1 MKNFSKILFSLACI
15 LGFATNVKA
24 ASYSNTITAYASSTK
39 YEYIEGLPIYYHQ
52 ASSYNL
58 YVLDNNTRFTTSTTL
73 RDPEEVNSGYAY
85 IVNNSSVTNSS
96 YKNYY
101 IAQVAILWYEDYLKG
116 NNVNIS
122 SSIKEYITNNKSEK
136 ICYYINKLVNNAKTY
151 STNNSY
157 IKFNDKD
164 ITFTKNGN
172 YYYSNVIDVETKN
185 LNSTPSVKL
194 YNAPSSSTIINNT
207 ISKDGEGSFQIR
219 IPATS
224 LTSYYKDDFEVY
236 ITGTGYNYS
245 VYKYS
250 NYGYDDAIYGRVYT
264 NSSSSIEESIVAKID
279 DITNTNNK
287 VRISI
292 VDTNGYYI
300 NGLSYRV
307 YEGSCATTTCNS
319 NDLVT
324 TFTTTR
330 TYITLDGIL
339 NEGIYTLERLTD
351 TNYQIPKKQTISV
364 TDSNYVQEITIDES
378 DYIYNDEYENDS
390 YTIRIYSDLNDSTN
404 IIKVIDDS
412 NDKIV
417 YSFRSNESYV
427 DVTLTP
433 GLYCIIDTDDSMEIF
448 FEITETGLL
457 YVHENGK
464 EVKRNSINVQDYL
477 LRYTQDNEDIYTDE
491 DGTIHIGNLDN
502 IDSIEISQEVN
513 TEVSW
518 LNNII
523 DCPITS
529 LSSTLKY
536 VVGAIILSAG
546 AYLVIRNVKKSKNNI

>member
-1 MKNFSKILFSLACI
+1 MKNFSKILFSLLCI

-24 ASYSNTITAYASSTK
+24 ASYSSTITAYASSTK
-39 YEYIEGLPIYYHQ
+39 YEYIAGLPIYYHQ

-58 YVLDNNTRFTTSTTL
+58 YVLDTNTRYTTSVTL
-73 RDPEEVNSGYAY
+73 RDPEEVNAGYAY

-101 IAQVAILWYEDYLKG
+101 IAQVAILWYEDYLNG

-122 SSIKEYITNNKSEK
+122 SSMKEYISSNTSDT

-157 IKFNDKD
+157 IKFIDKE
-164 ITFTKNGN
+164 ITFSKNDS
-172 YYYSNVIDVETKN
+172 YYYSNVIDVETNN
-185 LNSTPSVKL
+185 LNSTPNVKL
-194 YNAPSSSTIINNT
+194 YNAPTGATIINSTVSNN
-207 ISKDGEGSFQIR
+207 GEGSFQIR
-219 IPATS
+219 IPASS
-224 LTSYYKDDFEVY
+224 LTSYNKTDFEVY

-250 NYGYDDAIYGRVYT
+250 NYGIDDAIYGRVYT
-264 NSSSSIEESIVAKID
+264 NSSSNIEESIVAKID
-279 DITNTNNK
+279 DISNTNTN

-292 VDTNGYYI
+292 VNSNGDYI
-300 NGLSYRV
+300 NGLFYRV
-307 YEGSCATTTCNS
+307 YEGYCATTTCNS
-319 NDLVT
+319 SDLVT

-330 TYITLDGIL
+330 TYVTLNNIL
-339 NEGIYTLERLTD
+339 SEGVYTLERVTD
-351 TNYQIPKKQTISV
+351 TNYQIPKKQLISV
-364 TDSNYVQEITIDES
+364 TDSSYVQEITIDES
-378 DYIYNDEYENDS
+378 DYIYEDDYYEKEYS
-390 YTIRIYSDLNDSTN
+390 IRIYSNLEDSTN

-417 YSFRSNESYV
+417 HSFRSNESYV
-427 DVTLTP
+427 DITITP
-433 GLYCIIDTDDSMEIF
+433 GMYCIIDTDDSMEIF

-457 YVHENGK
+457 YVHENGE
-464 EVKRNSINVQDYL
+464 EVKRNTINIQDYL
-477 LRYTQDNEDIYTDE
+477 LRYPTDNEDIYTDE
-491 DGTIHIGNLDN
+491 DGTIHIGNLDGVDN
-502 IDSIEISQEVN
+502 IEISQEVN

-536 VVGAIILSAG
+536 VVGAIVLSIG
-546 AYLVIRNVKKSKNNI
+546 ACLVVRNVKKSKNNI

>member
-1 MKNFSKILFSLACI
+1 M
-15 LGFATNVKA
+15 
-24 ASYSNTITAYASSTK
+24 
-39 YEYIEGLPIYYHQ
+39 
-52 ASSYNL
+52 
-58 YVLDNNTRFTTSTTL
+58 
-73 RDPEEVNSGYAY
+73 
-85 IVNNSSVTNSS
+85 
-96 YKNYY
+96 
-101 IAQVAILWYEDYLKG
+101 
-116 NNVNIS
+116 
-122 SSIKEYITNNKSEK
+122 KEYITNNASDT

-279 DITNTNNK
+279 DITSTKNK

-390 YTIRIYSDLNDSTN
+390 YTIRIYSDLNDSAN

-433 GLYCIIDTDDSMEIF
+433 GLYCIIDTDNSMEIF

-477 LRYTQDNEDIYTDE
+477 LRYTQGNEDIYTDE

>member
-1 MKNFSKILFSLACI
+1 MKNFSKILLGLICI
-15 LGFATNVKA
+15 LGFTTNVNA
-24 ASYSNTITAYASSTK
+24 ASYSSTITAYASSTK

-58 YVLDNNTRFTTSTTL
+58 YVLDNNTRFTSSTTL
-73 RDPEEVNSGYAY
+73 RDPEEVDAGYAY
-85 IVNNSSVTNSS
+85 IINNSSVTNSS

-101 IAQVAILWYEDYLKG
+101 IAQVAILWYEDYLNG
-116 NNVNIS
+116 NNTNIS
-122 SSIKEYITNNKSEK
+122 SSMKEYIASNTSDT

-151 STNNSY
+151 AKNNSY
-157 IKFNDKD
+157 IKFLDKD
-164 ITFTKNGN
+164 ITFTRNGD
-172 YYYSNVIDVETKN
+172 YYYSNVIDVETNN
-185 LNSTPSVKL
+185 LNSTPSVRL
-194 YNAPSSSTIINNT
+194 YNAPSSATVINNT
-207 ISKDGEGSFQIR
+207 VTSNGDGSFQIR
-219 IPATS
+219 IPFSS
-224 LTSYYKDDFEVY
+224 LTSYNKDDFEIY

-250 NYGYDDAIYGRVYT
+250 NYGYNDAIYGRVYT
-264 NSSSSIEESIVAKID
+264 NSSSSIEESIVAKIGN
-279 DITNTNNK
+279 ISNTNTN

-292 VDTNGYYI
+292 VNSNGNYI

-307 YEGSCATTTCNS
+307 YKGYCATTTCNS
-319 NDLVT
+319 SDLVT

-330 TYITLDGIL
+330 TYVTLNNVL
-339 NEGIYTLERLTD
+339 SEGVYTLERLTD
-351 TNYQIPKKQTISV
+351 TNYQIPKKQLISV

-378 DYIYNDEYENDS
+378 DYENNYYEEEYS
-390 YTIRIYSDLNDSTN
+390 IRIYSDLDDSTN
-404 IIKVIDDS
+404 IIKVKDDS

-417 YSFRSNESYV
+417 HSFRSNESYV
-427 DVTLTP
+427 DITITP
-433 GLYCIIDTDDSMEIF
+433 GLYCIVDTDGSMEIF

-457 YVHENGK
+457 YVHENGEK
-464 EVKRNSINVQDYL
+464 VRRNSINIQEYL
-477 LRYTQDNEDIYTDE
+477 LRYPTDNEDIYTDE

-502 IDSIEISQEVN
+502 VEISQEVN

-518 LNNII
+518 LSNII

-536 VVGAIILSAG
+536 VVGTIILGVG

>member
-1 MKNFSKILFSLACI
+1 MKNFSKILLSLACI

-24 ASYSNTITAYASSTK
+24 ASYSSTITAYASSTK
-39 YEYIEGLPIYYHQ
+39 YEYIEGLPVYYHQ

-73 RDPEEVNSGYAY
+73 RDPEEVNAGYTY
-85 IVNNSSVTNSS
+85 IINNSSVTNSS

-101 IAQVAILWYEDYLKG
+101 IAQVAILWYEDYLNG

-122 SSIKEYITNNKSEK
+122 SSMKEYISNNTSDT
-136 ICYYINKLVNNAKTY
+136 ICYYINKLVTNAKSY
-151 STNNSY
+151 SVNNSY
-157 IKFNDKD
+157 IKFLDKD
-164 ITFTKNGN
+164 ISFTRNGD
-172 YYYSNVIDVETKN
+172 YYYSNVIDVETNN
-185 LNSTPSVKL
+185 LNSTPSVRL
-194 YNAPSSSTIINNT
+194 YNAPTSATIINNT
-207 ISKDGEGSFQIR
+207 VTSNGDGSFQIR
-219 IPATS
+219 IPSSS
-224 LTSYYKDDFEVY
+224 LTSYNKDDFEIY

-250 NYGYDDAIYGRVYT
+250 NYGYNDAIYGRVYT

-279 DITNTNNK
+279 EITNTNTN

-292 VDTNGYYI
+292 VNSDGNYI

-307 YEGSCATTTCNS
+307 YEGYCATTTCNS
-319 NDLVT
+319 SDLVT

-330 TYITLDGIL
+330 TYVTLNNIL
-339 NEGIYTLERLTD
+339 SEGVYTLERVTD
-351 TNYQIPKKQTISV
+351 TNYQIPKKQLISV
-364 TDSNYVQEITIDES
+364 TDSSYVQEFTIDES
-378 DYIYNDEYENDS
+378 DYVYDEDYYEEEYS
-390 YTIRIYSDLNDSTN
+390 IRIYSDLEDSAN
-404 IIKVIDDS
+404 IIKIIDDS

-417 YSFRSNESYV
+417 HSFRSNESYV

-433 GLYCIIDTDDSMEIF
+433 GLYCIIDTDDTMEIF
-448 FEITETGLL
+448 FEVTETGLL
-457 YVHENGK
+457 YVHENGEK
-464 EVKRNSINVQDYL
+464 VRRNSINIQDYL

>member
-1 MKNFSKILFSLACI
+1 MKNFSKILLGLICI
-15 LGFATNVKA
+15 LGFTTNVNA
-24 ASYSNTITAYASSTK
+24 ASYSSTITAYASSTK
-39 YEYIEGLPIYYHQ
+39 YEYIEGFPIYYHQ

-58 YVLDNNTRFTTSTTL
+58 YVLDNNTRFTSSTTL
-73 RDPEEVNSGYAY
+73 RDPEEVNVGYAY
-85 IVNNSSVTNSS
+85 IINNSSVTNSS

-101 IAQVAILWYEDYLKG
+101 IAQVAILWYEDYLNG
-116 NNVNIS
+116 NNTNIS
-122 SSIKEYITNNKSEK
+122 SSMKEYIASNTSDT

-151 STNNSY
+151 AKNNSY
-157 IKFNDKD
+157 IKFLDKD
-164 ITFTKNGN
+164 ITFTRNGD
-172 YYYSNVIDVETKN
+172 YYYSNVIDVETNN
-185 LNSTPSVKL
+185 LNSTPSVRL
-194 YNAPSSSTIINNT
+194 YNAPSSATVINNT
-207 ISKDGEGSFQIR
+207 VTSNGDGSFQIR
-219 IPATS
+219 IPSSS
-224 LTSYYKDDFEVY
+224 LTSYNKDDFEIY

-250 NYGYDDAIYGRVYT
+250 NYGYNDAIYGRVYT

-279 DITNTNNK
+279 NISNTNTN

-292 VDTNGYYI
+292 VNSNGNYI

-307 YEGSCATTTCNS
+307 YKGYCATTTCNS
-319 NDLVT
+319 SDLVT

-330 TYITLDGIL
+330 TYVTLNNVL
-339 NEGIYTLERLTD
+339 SEGVYTLERLTD
-351 TNYQIPKKQTISV
+351 TNYQIPKKQLISV

-378 DYIYNDEYENDS
+378 DYENNYYEEEYS
-390 YTIRIYSDLNDSTN
+390 IRIYSDLDDSTN
-404 IIKVIDDS
+404 IIKVKDDS

-417 YSFRSNESYV
+417 HSFRSNESYV
-427 DVTLTP
+427 DITITP
-433 GLYCIIDTDDSMEIF
+433 GLYCIVDTDGSMEIF

-457 YVHENGK
+457 YVHENGEK
-464 EVKRNSINVQDYL
+464 VRRNSINIQEYL
-477 LRYTQDNEDIYTDE
+477 LRYPTDNEDIYTDE

-502 IDSIEISQEVN
+502 VEISQEVN

-518 LNNII
+518 LSNII

-536 VVGAIILSAG
+536 VVGTIILGVG